1 MSAQSLVFDDALR
14 RIAVPALAAHG
25 FAYDASRTFR
35 RVSADGKHADLINV
49 QLGQRSLEG
58 KFTVNLGVFRADD
71 NPGIDVR
78 KAKEYHC
85 PMSRRVRIGLVVPPR
100 LPGLAKLPAVGFLF
114 GGQDRW
120 WRFSTDEA
128 MTGLEMQHV
137 VGLVIEH
144 GLAWHAAMTHA

>member
-14 RIAVPALAAHG
+14 RIAVPALAARG

-35 RVSADGKHADLINV
+35 RVSADGKHVDLINF
-49 QLGQRSLEG
+49 QLGQRSFAG

-85 PMSRRVRIGLVVPPR
+85 PISRRIRIGLVVPSR
-100 LPGLAKLPAVGFLF
+100 MPGLASVPVVGFLF

-120 WRFSTDEA
+120 WRFSTDA
-128 MTGLEMQHV
+128 ARTGLEMQRV

-144 GLAWHAAMTHA
+144 GLAWHASMRHA